1 MTDVVTKMCSNY
13 MFLAIRSNYN
23 SIGTNLAFTLY
34 SKGEIYLKG
43 LHMKAKIRGV
53 ITLAL
58 ITLGS
63 IGCSSSPTV
72 YYAGNF
78 YV

>member
-13 MFLAIRSNYN
+13 MYWAIRSNYN
-23 SIGTNLAFTLY
+23 SIGTNLAFTLC

-43 LHMKAKIRGV
+43 LHMKAKIREV
-53 ITLAL
+53 ITLVL
-58 ITLGS
+58 IAFGG

-78 YV
+78 